1 MTGDRERM
9 APEMTPLVDP
19 GSKTQ
24 PAEGGRDE
32 AADGGQEPGLTPG
45 LGGAGVVGASRGGDP
60 DSGPGKADANA
71 DPDTEQPRR
80 A

>member
-32 AADGGQEPGLTPG
+32 AAEGQLDPGRTPG
-45 LGGAGVVGASRGGDP
+45 LGGSDVVGASRGGNP
-60 DSGPGKADANA
+60 DQGPAEDDVAD
-71 DPDTEQPRR
+71 DQPRG

>member
-32 AADGGQEPGLTPG
+32 ADDTAEPRPGYTPG
-45 LGGAGVVGASRGGDP
+45 PAGSEVVGASRAGDP
-60 DSGPGKADANA
+60 DEGPGLDDEER
-71 DPDTEQPRR
+71 DPNRTR
-80 A
+80 

>member
-32 AADGGQEPGLTPG
+32 VDDGSEPRPGYTPG
-45 LGGAGVVGASRGGDP
+45 VGGGDVVGASRGGDP
-60 DSGPGKADANA
+60 EGGPS
-71 DPDTEQPRR
+71 DTPEPPES
-80 A
+80 

>member
-9 APEMTPLVDP
+9 APEMTPLADP

-32 AADGGQEPGLTPG
+32 VDDTEQRPGYTPG
-45 LGGAGVVGASRGGDP
+45 VGGSGVVGASRGGDP
-60 DSGPGKADANA
+60 DRSPSQT
-71 DPDTEQPRR
+71 DPAPED
-80 A
+80 

>member
-19 GSKTQ
+19 ASKSQ

-32 AADGGQEPGLTPG
+32 ALDGDGLEPGWVPG
-45 LGGAGVVGASRGGDP
+45 VGGARVVGASRGGDP
-60 DSGPGKADANA
+60 DAGPADT
-71 DPDTEQPRR
+71 DPKSDDRPE